1 MTIVLDSAGLHR
13 RFINGLLAGL
23 REYEGQGLR
32 VGIKML
38 HLSFQIMT

>member
-1 MTIVLDSAGLHR
+1 MTVVLDSAGLHR
-13 RFINGLLAGL
+13 GFINGLLAGL
-23 REYEGQGLR
+23 KEHDGQGLR